1 MDGRASARRIY
12 RESLPV
18 LLVSLAGG
26 IFAGFVLGTP
36 AMREGLESS
45 PGLLLA
51 LPAFLATRG
60 NVYGALGAR
69 IASGLHQGIV
79 EPHLEWQPRLA
90 SAVLAAIVNGVGIS
104 AFVATSSWTVLR
116 LTPGRSPAPLPEL
129 LGVLL
134 LAGIATSV
142 VMIAGLLALV
152 FAGYRRGLDP
162 DNLIGPIV
170 TTLGDVFGVVF
181 LFAALTIVGVV
192 S

>member
-1 MDGRASARRIY
+1 MDARGSVWTIY

-18 LLVSLAGG
+18 LLASLAGG

-36 AMREGLESS
+36 AMVEGFESY

-79 EPHLEWQPRLA
+79 EPRLLWQRRLVNAVAAAVINGLTMSAFIALA
-90 SAVLAAIVNGVGIS
+90 S
-104 AFVATSSWTVLR
+104 WTILSVQ
-116 LTPGRSPAPLPEL
+116 PGRSPAPLFEL
-129 LGVLL
+129 VGVLV
-134 LAGIATSV
+134 LAALATATV
-142 VMIAGLLALV
+142 LIVGLLALV
-152 FAGYRRGLDP
+152 FAGYRRGVDP

-181 LFAALTIVGVV
+181 LLVSMTAVGVV
-192 S
+192 T